1 MTKQNNSQ
9 NITNTAE
16 KELFDIVTNLSRRLK
31 IMPEDNSILLTYF
44 NSSLKEWISENIGDI
59 KKEND
64 SALEVST
71 LSKILIKM
79 KN

>member
-44 NSSLKEWISENIGDI
+44 NSSL
-59 KKEND
+59 
-64 SALEVST
+64 
-71 LSKILIKM
+71 
-79 KN
+79 